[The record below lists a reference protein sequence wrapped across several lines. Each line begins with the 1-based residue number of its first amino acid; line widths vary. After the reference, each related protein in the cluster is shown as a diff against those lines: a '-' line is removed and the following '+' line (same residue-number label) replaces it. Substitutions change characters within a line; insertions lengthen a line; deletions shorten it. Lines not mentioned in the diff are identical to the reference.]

1 MTKDPRAGA
10 DLTDDAL
17 QDEIELVG
25 DLVVAASAK
34 EEPLTEDEID
44 EALGIDRGHAS
55 GRPRT
60 EGRARRSPGRE
71 ASGNAGVVRDLSEI
85 GVQVS
90 GGAGRTCPV
99 ALSGVLARSIVHG
112 HPPFA

>member
-1 MTKDPRAGA
+1 MWVVPGYRWSRVGKLEAPGGSGWVSVSPMTKDPRAGA

-44 EALGIDRGHAS
+44 EALGIDRGPA
-55 GRPRT
+55 
-60 EGRARRSPGRE
+60 RACDETKSPPHR
-71 ASGNAGVVRDLSEI
+71 AWKRQNA
-85 GVQVS
+85 
-90 GGAGRTCPV
+90 
-99 ALSGVLARSIVHG
+99 
-112 HPPFA
+112 